1 MHCRFV
7 DSAWR
12 ESLWAI
18 SLSRIPLVSP
28 AELIDTI
35 LNADM
40 VLGLDKKYLRA
51 FALNAA
57 IVFDVLWHTRN
68 LVVHEDARAD
78 IGTLV
83 ESIRRRFAEHSGT
96 WIEVD
101 RAVSS
106 SWQPLLSGWLKVS
119 TDVAIRSSES
129 YTAISVRDS
138 HNSLCLA
145 YTERLVAIDLL
156 FGETFTLVEAVR
168 MAVSQAWSRVVF
180 ECDSLV
186 LCKDII
192 SQDPP
197 SVGAIL
203 PLVEF
208 IRSFLQW
215 SADWRIAWVPA
226 GVIRWLICLLSGLLV
241 LILSVFVLYPLY
253 PCISELV
260 ICTLS
265 FDLFMHGFFF

>member
-1 MHCRFV
+1 MHCRFA

-78 IGTLV
+78 IGTIV
-83 ESIRRRFAEHSGT
+83 ESIRRRFAEHSGA
-96 WIEVD
+96 WNEVD

-106 SWQPLLSGWLKVS
+106 SWQPPLSGWLKVNM
-119 TDVAIRSSES
+119 DVAIRSSES
-129 YTAISVRDS
+129 YIAISVRDS
-138 HNSLCLA
+138 HSSLCLA
-145 YTERLVAIDLL
+145 YTERLV
-156 FGETFTLVEAVR
+156 FSG
-168 MAVSQAWSRVVF
+168 S
-180 ECDSLV
+180 
-186 LCKDII
+186 
-192 SQDPP
+192 
-197 SVGAIL
+197 
-203 PLVEF
+203 
-208 IRSFLQW
+208 
-215 SADWRIAWVPA
+215 
-226 GVIRWLICLLSGLLV
+226 CLYGCFSGLVPRGIRVRLV
-241 LILSVFVLYPLY
+241 GSLQGYYLPRSASVLGDSAF
-253 PCISELV
+253 
-260 ICTLS
+260 
-265 FDLFMHGFFF
+265 G